1 MIIAPHEHTA
11 LGIAHRVYLASRK
24 PQAVM
29 LHTNVS
35 FANGAIGAINATT
48 DHVPMLL
55 SSGRCGART
64 VPIGWGQK
72 VRKQTVLGR

>member
-1 MIIAPHEHTA
+1 MIIAPHEHAA
-11 LGIAHRVYLASRK
+11 LGMAHRVYLASCQ

-35 FANGAIGAINATT
+35 LANGAIGAINAAT

-55 SSGRCGART
+55 SRGRFGART
-64 VPIGWGQK
+64 APIG
-72 VRKQTVLGR
+72 